1 MKTIKKEVSKT
12 TNINTFNNKTFIT
25 STDVETRNLG
35 KSFAQILKPKDIVFF
50 NGNLGAGKTTF
61 IQGVMS
67 YFGIKKFVRSA
78 SFMLVS
84 EFESK
89 FCNLYHLDLYRLDEN
104 NTADLGIDEYLF
116 GDGISLIEWSD
127 RLKHYN
133 IKKRWEVNIEYIEEG
148 RKINIKRY
156 L

>member
-1 MKTIKKEVSKT
+1 MNT
-12 TNINTFNNKTFIT
+12 NTFNNKTFIT
-25 STDVETRNLG
+25 NTDIETRNLG
-35 KSFAQILKPKDIVFF
+35 RNFARILKPKDIVLF

-61 IQGVMS
+61 IQGAMN

-84 EFESK
+84 EFK
-89 FCNLYHLDLYRLDEN
+89 GNICDLYHLDLYRLDEN
-104 NTADLGIDEYLF
+104 NTMDLGIDEYLF
-116 GDGISLIEWSD
+116 GDGISFVEWSD

-133 IKKRWEVNIEYIEEG
+133 IKTRWEVNIDYIKEG

>member
-1 MKTIKKEVSKT
+1 MVKQKILNTKD
-12 TNINTFNNKTFIT
+12 INTFKNKVFYTE
-25 STDVETRNLG
+25 TDIETRNLG
-35 KSFAQILKPKDIVFF
+35 KSFASILKPKDIVFF

-61 IQGVMS
+61 IQGILS

-84 EFESK
+84 EFETK
-89 FCNLYHLDLYRLDEN
+89 LCPIYHLDLYRLDEN
-104 NTADLGIDEYLF
+104 NSLDLGIDEYLF
-116 GDGISLIEWSD
+116 GEGISLVEWCD

-133 IKKRWEVNIEYIEEG
+133 IKQRWSINIDYIDTG
-148 RKINIKRY
+148 RKIKIERF

>member
-1 MKTIKKEVSKT
+1 MEKKK
-12 TNINTFNNKTFIT
+12 NLNIMDINTFKNKIFYTK
-25 STDVETRNLG
+25 TDTQTRNLG
-35 KSFAQILKPKDIVFF
+35 KKFASILKPSDIVFF
-50 NGNLGAGKTTF
+50 NGDLGAGKTTF
-61 IQGVMS
+61 IQGVLS

-89 FCNLYHLDLYRLDEN
+89 VCPIYHLDLYRLDEN
-104 NTADLGIDEYLF
+104 NTLDLGIDEYLF
-116 GDGISLIEWSD
+116 GQGISLIEWCD

-133 IKKRWEVNIEYIEEG
+133 IKKRWEIDIDYIQDG
-148 RKINIKRY
+148 RKINIKRV

>member
-1 MKTIKKEVSKT
+1 MKTARKEVLKT
-12 TNINTFNNKTFIT
+12 TNISTFNNKTFIT
-25 STDVETRNLG
+25 NTDTETRNLG
-35 KSFAQILKPKDIVFF
+35 KKFAQILKPKDIVFF

-67 YFGIKKFVRSA
+67 FFGINKFVRSA

-89 FCNLYHLDLYRLDEN
+89 LCNLYHLDLYRLDEN

-116 GDGISLIEWSD
+116 GNGISFVEWSD

-133 IKKRWEVNIEYIEEG
+133 IKKRWEVNIDYIEEG
-148 RKINIKRY
+148 RKIYIKRY

>member
-1 MKTIKKEVSKT
+1 MVKQKKLNIT
-12 TNINTFNNKTFIT
+12 DINTFKNKTFYT
-25 STDVETRNLG
+25 ETDTETRNLG
-35 KSFAQILKPKDIVFF
+35 KKFASILKPKDIVFF
-50 NGNLGAGKTTF
+50 NGDLGAGKTTF
-61 IQGVMS
+61 IQGVLS

-89 FCNLYHLDLYRLDEN
+89 LCPIYHLDLYRLDEN
-104 NTADLGIDEYLF
+104 NTLDLGIDEYLF
-116 GDGISLIEWSD
+116 GDGISLIEWCD

-133 IKKRWEVNIEYIEEG
+133 IKQRWNINIDYIDTG
-148 RKINIKRY
+148 RKIKIERY

>member
-1 MKTIKKEVSKT
+1 MVKQKKLNIT
-12 TNINTFNNKTFIT
+12 DINTFKNKSFYTKSDI
-25 STDVETRNLG
+25 ETRSLG
-35 KSFAQILKPKDIVFF
+35 KKFASILKPKDIVFF
-50 NGNLGAGKTTF
+50 NGDLGAGKTTF
-61 IQGVMS
+61 IQGILS

-89 FCNLYHLDLYRLDEN
+89 LCPIYHLDLYRLDEN
-104 NTADLGIDEYLF
+104 NTLDLGIDEYLF
-116 GDGISLIEWSD
+116 GDGISLVEWCD

-133 IKKRWEVNIEYIEEG
+133 IKQKWEVNIDYIDIG
-148 RKINIKRY
+148 RKIKIERY